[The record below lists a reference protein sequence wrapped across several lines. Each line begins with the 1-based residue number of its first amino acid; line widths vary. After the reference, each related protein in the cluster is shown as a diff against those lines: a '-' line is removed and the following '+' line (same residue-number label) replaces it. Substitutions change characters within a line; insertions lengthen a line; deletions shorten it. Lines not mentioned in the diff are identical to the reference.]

1 MKEKRNI
8 WQIYC
13 RKINEI
19 NNSNNKIKYDKLTFY
34 FKSDDRIT
42 NLSQRSEEKWL
53 YKLAEQKSTTNTLK
67 MFYKAKEKVIKL
79 FDYVRFDMEWRVC
92 ITWSIMFCITYSRLP
107 YIYLTKHGMN
117 NLNYLTDRILSQ
129 TIKIIL
135 KIS

>member
-53 YKLAEQKSTTNTLK
+53 YKLAEQKSTTNILK

-107 YIYLTKHGMN
+107 YIYLTKHGMK